1 MTDDL
6 KSRFVACL
14 QDGAR
19 DLDLSG
25 LELPVTP
32 PQVESN
38 TKLATLVR
46 LSLAFNRLSTFPE
59 LQQLTKLAILHMAGN
74 ALASIAGAS
83 FASISRLRELTL
95 NGNALASLPADL
107 GLFTKLE
114 RLDVSNNRLRS
125 LPNEIGYLCSLV
137 ELRCSGNPPLS
148 QVPRTVRSLGHLELA
163 SFDFCGLSSLPAEI
177 TYCSR
182 LLELNLANNR
192 LRELPRD
199 FGRLTRLTTLN
210 LSENQLTELPMSM
223 GRCQALGE
231 LGAGV
236 QLDGNPIAN
245 AQLLKAR
252 AIGPDH
258 LMFFLE
264 KRMQSVPG
272 GGELFEVPW
281 HGLIEQRE
289 LARKKSAQGSAATTI
304 ALPGVASASSSSAAA
319 AAADESRERRDEA
332 HRKVDALKRWA
343 HEQINNVYQPRLR
356 QIRAGVEKITTL
368 EQGQALLAFM
378 QKVAP
383 SISEVAEL
391 LPDVEL
397 PDAPRIDASLPPVQ
411 VCRVQLQFAL
421 QTAKQTLEACEQL
434 LVATSN
440 METIVAMV
448 RALKNVQLSGK

>member
-1 MTDDL
+1 MSDDI
-6 KSRFVACL
+6 KARFIACL

-25 LELPVTP
+25 LELAVAP

-38 TKLATLVR
+38 SKLATLVR
-46 LSLAFNRLSTFPE
+46 LSLAFNRIASFPE
-59 LQQLTKLAILHMAGN
+59 LQQLSKLAILHLAGN
-74 ALASIAGAS
+74 ALASVGGGSS
-83 FASISRLRELTL
+83 FASLSRLRELTL
-95 NGNALASLPADL
+95 NGNALQSLPPDI
-107 GLFTKLE
+107 GLFSKLE
-114 RLDVSNNRLRS
+114 RLDLSNNRLRS

-137 ELRCSGNPPLS
+137 ELRCAGNPSLAH
-148 QVPRTVRSLGHLELA
+148 VPRTVRSLGHLELA
-163 SFDFCGLSSLPAEI
+163 SFDFCQLADLPAEI

-182 LLELNLANNR
+182 LLELGLANNR

-199 FGRLTRLTTLN
+199 IGRLTRLTTLN
-210 LSENQLTELPMSM
+210 LANNQLTELPLSM

-264 KRMQSVPG
+264 KRMQAVPG
-272 GGELFEVPW
+272 GSELFEVPW

-289 LARKKSAQGSAATTI
+289 LARKKSAQGSAATTV
-304 ALPGVASASSSSAAA
+304 ALPGVAAASSSSAAA
-319 AAADESRERRDEA
+319 VADEQRERRDEA

-356 QIRAGVEKITTL
+356 QIRAAVERITSV

-397 PDAPRIDASLPPVQ
+397 PDAPRVDASLPPVQ

-434 LVATSN
+434 LVATSS

-448 RALKNVQLSGK
+448 RALKNVQLSPK